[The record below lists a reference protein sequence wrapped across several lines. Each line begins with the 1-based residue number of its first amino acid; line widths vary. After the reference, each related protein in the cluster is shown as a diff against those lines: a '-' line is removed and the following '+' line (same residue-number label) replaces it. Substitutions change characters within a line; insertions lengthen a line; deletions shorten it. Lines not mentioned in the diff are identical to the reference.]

1 MHNIAVIGASGA
13 IGCAL
18 TEHLAC
24 LYPDAMLMA
33 FSRCPRTFTSPRITP
48 RALNYENETE
58 IEAAAVLAA
67 ERGPLDLVIVASGL
81 LHDNETMPEKSLRD
95 LSGEK
100 FLKLFTVNTV
110 TPAIIAKHFIPRLN
124 TETPAI
130 FAALSARVGS
140 ISDNQLGGWYAYRAS
155 KAALNMVIKNLEIE
169 AARLLVYNAARMK
182 EAGQPFIKEAAMAKL
197 KASRV
202 AELSASQSI
211 EWMGG
216 VGFMKDY
223 PAEKF
228 FRDCKI
234 GAIYEGTSNV
244 QLMTIAKMLRPK
256 YA

>member
-124 TETPAI
+124 TKTPAI

-155 KAALNMVIKNLEIE
+155 KAALNMIIKNLAIE
-169 AARLLVYNAARMK
+169 AGRRNQGATIVGLHPGTVDSALSK
-182 EAGQPFIKEAAMAKL
+182 PFQGNVPDGKL
-197 KASRV
+197 FTPDDA
-202 AELSASQSI
+202 
-211 EWMGG
+211 
-216 VGFMKDY
+216 
-223 PAEKF
+223 AEKLC
-228 FRDCKI
+228 RVL
-234 GAIYEGTSNV
+234 G
-244 QLMTIAKMLRPK
+244 QLLPHQSGLCFAWDGQEIKP
-256 YA
+256 